1 MASIGSRFRR
11 FRSWEPVRG
20 KRPAGLRPELLQL
33 EDRLAPAVFNFSNTA
48 SLTLPGDSSG
58 AASIYPST
66 INVTGLPNVISD
78 VNVTINGFG
87 HDWPEDINFLL
98 VGPTGAFALIWS
110 DAGDDNAVTN
120 LNITLDDEASAP
132 LTQLGTLSSGSF
144 QPVNYPDVDGDDI
157 FPAPAPTP
165 DGGTPS
171 ALSTFDN
178 TNGNGTWSLYVYD
191 DYPDS
196 DDGVV
201 SGGWTL
207 TITTAEPPTITDI
220 PNQFTLEDTAV
231 GPINFTIGDADTPLS
246 QLAITATSSNPTL
259 IPNGNIVFGGTG
271 PNRTVTVTPAADQFG
286 VATITVTITD
296 PNGLSVQ
303 DTFDVTVTSVNDR
316 PTFTGGPNQS
326 VPAGSP
332 AQTVPGWA
340 TGMSPGP
347 ANESGQALTFEVTN
361 DNNAMFTVQPA
372 IDVVTGTLTYTPAPG
387 LGGFATVTV
396 TLRDNG
402 GTAFGGQDGSIPYI
416 FSIEVG
422 TPNQPPVNTVP
433 AGPLATTEDGSITI
447 TGVSVTDPDLGA
459 NNLSVVLSAVN
470 GRLTVNTSVPG
481 GLLPGDVTNNGTGS
495 VTLNAPLSRINATL
509 ASATG
514 LTYQPNAHY
523 SGNDTFTIQS
533 NDGGNFGYGGPKTDT
548 DSVLIQISPI
558 TDPPI
563 VVAPDVTG
571 PEGTPLPLNI
581 TVSLVDTDGSEVLE
595 NLRISGVPAGGQ
607 LSAGTDLGGGVWALT
622 PTQLVGLIFTP
633 PDSGVFALTVSVT
646 SRELATGLTET
657 TQVTFFANSENIP
670 PVLDVQAP
678 TVGVRGQ
685 RINFTLNPTDTSIN
699 DQAGYFFYYFDWN
712 NDSVVDDTVIGLA
725 GTVVPYQFTSTGL
738 FTVRI
743 FAEDKDG
750 APSNTVF
757 HTVDIRVAA
766 LVDDPV
772 LPGQTALAVGGTLA
786 HDKITFRKGPA
797 GSVIPVLNGVQLGS
811 FAPSARILAFGQ
823 GGNDSIKSNTNIPLP
838 VWFDGGTGDDTLSGG
853 NLDDILQGQSGND
866 LIKGGN
872 GRDILLGSD
881 GADVIKGGNGEDMLV
896 AALTV
901 YDSNDAALSSIFRE
915 WSSTRTYATRVSNLR
930 GIDNPLFASRANAQ
944 VFLLPVIT
952 VESDVGRDTLFG
964 QKDLDWFFV
973 EFGLGQDVVSDP
985 ASNEIVTG

>member
-1 MASIGSRFRR
+1 
-11 FRSWEPVRG
+11 
-20 KRPAGLRPELLQL
+20 L
-33 EDRLAPAVFNFSNTA
+33 EDRISPAVFTFSNPA
-48 SLTLPGDSSG
+48 SITLPGNATG

-87 HDWPEDINFLL
+87 HAWPEDIDFLL

-110 DAGDDNAVTN
+110 DAGDANAVSGLT
-120 LNITLDDEASAP
+120 ITLDDEASAP

-144 QPVNYPDVDGDDI
+144 QPVNYPDVFGDDI

-165 DGGTPS
+165 GAGTPT

-178 TNGNGTWSLYVYD
+178 TNGNGVWSLYVYD
-191 DYPDS
+191 DFPDS

-207 TITTAEPPTITDI
+207 TITTAEPPTISNI
-220 PNQFTLEDTAV
+220 PNQFTLEDNAV
-231 GPINFTIGDADTPLS
+231 GPINFTIGDPDTPLN
-246 QLAITATSSNPTL
+246 QLNITAASSNPTL
-259 IPNGNIVFGGTG
+259 IPVGNIVFGGTG
-271 PNRTVTVTPAADQFG
+271 ANRTVTVTPAADEFG
-286 VATITVTITD
+286 TATITVTVTD
-296 PNGLSVQ
+296 PNGLTAQ
-303 DTFDVTVTSVNDR
+303 DTFTVTVVSVNDR
-316 PTFTGGPNQS
+316 PTFTGGPNQN
-326 VPAGSP
+326 VPAGAP
-332 AQTVPGWA
+332 AQTVVGWA
-340 TGMSPGP
+340 TGMSAGP
-347 ANESGQALTFEVTN
+347 ANESGQTLTFQVTN
-361 DNNAMFTVQPA
+361 DNNAIFTVQPA
-372 IDVVTGTLTYTPAPG
+372 INVATGTLTYTPAPG

-402 GTAFGGQDGSIPYI
+402 GTAFGGQDTSVPYI
-416 FSIEVG
+416 FTIEIG
-422 TPNQPPVNTVP
+422 TPNLPPVNTVP
-433 AGPLATTEDGSITI
+433 AGPLVTNEDVSINI
-447 TGVSVTDPDLGA
+447 TGVSVADPDLGA
-459 NNLSVVLSAVN
+459 NNLSMVLSAIN
-470 GRLTVNTSVPG
+470 GRLTLNTAVPG
-481 GLLPGDVTNNGTGS
+481 GLLPGDITNNGTSS
-495 VTLNAPLSRINATL
+495 VTVNAPLSRINTTL

-514 LTYQPNAHY
+514 LTYQPNAHF

-533 NDGGNFGYGGPKTDT
+533 NDGGNFGYGGPRTDT
-548 DSVLIQISPI
+548 DTVLIQIAPI
-558 TDPPI
+558 VDAPI
-563 VVAPDVTG
+563 VVAPDVSG
-571 PEGTPLPLNI
+571 PEGVPLPLNI

-622 PTQLVGLIFTP
+622 PAQLVGLIFTP
-633 PDSGVFALTVSVT
+633 PDSGLFALTVSVT
-646 SRELATGLTET
+646 ARELANGQTAN
-657 TQVTFFANSENIP
+657 TQVTFFANSVNLP

-685 RINFTLNPTDTSIN
+685 RINFTLNPTDSSIN
-699 DQAGYFFYYFDWN
+699 DQAGYFFYRLDWD
-712 NDSVVDDTVIGLA
+712 NDGVVDETVIGLA

-766 LVDDPV
+766 LVDDPI

-811 FAPSARILAFGQ
+811 FTPSARILAFGQ
-823 GGNDSIKSNTNIPLP
+823 AGNDSIKASTNIPLP
-838 VWFDGGTGDDTLSGG
+838 VWFDGGAGNDTLSGG
-853 NLDDILQGQSGND
+853 NLNDILQGQSGND

-881 GADVIKGGNGEDMLV
+881 GADLIKGGSGEDMLV

-915 WSSTRTYATRVSNLR
+915 WTSARPYATRVNNLR

-952 VESDVGRDTLFG
+952 VESDVGRDTLVG
-964 QKDLDWFFV
+964 QKDLDWYFV

-985 ASNEIVTG
+985 SGNEIITG